1 MQSPTVAV
9 RIGPCACPGAPH
21 EEGDVVNLREK
32 LGLAAGVQLQSS
44 IIAASNSGLSGP
56 AVTGI
61 LGEAYLL
68 VGVESWNLVD
78 DKGQAI
84 PVTPQ
89 SITDQ
94 LLSDF
99 ERATVAAD
107 KADDLYATRYV
118 VPLVNRVANSSPST
132 TTGGPT
138 SVIRNGGGTKRHRPS
153 KQSSTTTTEMAVTA
167 TTSS

>member
-1 MQSPTVAV
+1 MQSTVAV

-21 EEGDVVNLREK
+21 EDGDVVNLRER
-32 LGLAAGVQLQSS
+32 LGLAQGVQLQSA
-44 IIAASNSGLSGP
+44 IISAGQSGLSAP
-56 AVTGI
+56 AITGV
-61 LGEAYLL
+61 LGEQYLI

-78 DKGQAI
+78 DKGKAI
-84 PVTPQ
+84 PVTPEM
-89 SITDQ
+89 ITEH

-99 ERATVAAD
+99 ERGTVAAD
-107 KADDLYATRYV
+107 KADELYATRYV
-118 VPLVNRVANSSPST
+118 VPLVNRAANSSPST